1 MIAVRQ
7 LALLLC
13 LAATA
18 ATAQQSTTK
27 PKPTPTPLATDAVIT
42 ADRDAENPRALKLS
56 LDSAIGTA
64 MQRNLGVELQRYD
77 YRISGYSLRSAYGL
91 FDPLATAEILKQS
104 NNNPVTS
111 PFFASG
117 SDTTLLNFGLRHFL
131 PTGGSYS
138 AGFNSNRSER
148 VGGGTFINP
157 AYNSELAL
165 QANQPLLRNF
175 GVDVNRRQINIARN
189 TLGISQ
195 EAFRARLINTS
206 VSVEDAYLDL
216 IYARQVLDV
225 ARQSLFLASDQER
238 ITRIRIDV
246 GASAPLD
253 ILQPRVAVATR
264 QEQLIAAQA
273 AVRDAEDR
281 LRQLMNLD
289 TAEWDRPII
298 PTDNV
303 GARVGAIDLDKAV
316 ATALALRPELRQLK
330 LGTGIR
336 EIEYTFARNQTLPQ
350 LDLNVSYG
358 AAGLGGRSAEIDP
371 VTGRPTGRI
380 SRTTYANGLGQV
392 FGNEFPSWTVGLNV
406 EIPLTNIG
414 ARSLKKRAE
423 LELERAR
430 ADEDTTRQII
440 TVEVR
445 KAVRDIE
452 TAANQIIASRAARD
466 AAEKNLD
473 AEKKRYENGMTTN
486 FNVLLIQQQLSD
498 ARVSELRA
506 LVFYDKA
513 VSNYHRAIGDLL
525 DEKNIAINEEVFDAP
540 RSRLESVPWLQ
551 YGNYEKK

>member
-1 MIAVRQ
+1 MTAVRR

-13 LAATA
+13 LAATPVA
-18 ATAQQSTTK
+18 AQKSSTNEK
-27 PKPTPTPLATDAVIT
+27 PAKTPLATDSLIT
-42 ADRDAENPRALKLS
+42 ADRDAQNPRALKLS

-64 MQRNLGVELQRYD
+64 VQRNLGVELQRFD
-77 YRISGYSLRSAYGL
+77 YRISGYTLRSAYGL
-91 FDPLATAEILKQS
+91 FDPLATADLLKVS

-111 PFFASG
+111 PFFTSG
-117 SDTTLLNFGLRHFL
+117 SDRTLLNFGVRQFL
-131 PTGGSYS
+131 PTGGNY
-138 AGFNSNRSER
+138 AVGFNSNRSES

-157 AYNSELAL
+157 AYNSELSL
-165 QANQPLLRNF
+165 EANQPLLRNF

-189 TLGISQ
+189 SLGISQ
-195 EAFRARLINTS
+195 EAFRTRLINTS

-225 ARQSLFLASDQER
+225 AKQSLFLATDQER

-264 QEQLIAAQA
+264 EEELIAAQA
-273 AVRDAEDR
+273 LVRDAEDR

-289 TAEWDRPII
+289 PAEWDRPIL
-298 PTDNV
+298 PTDSV
-303 GARVGAIDLDKAV
+303 GARLGPIDLGQAV
-316 ATALALRPELRQLK
+316 ATALELRPELRQLK
-330 LGTGIR
+330 LGTDIR

-380 SRTTYANGLGQV
+380 NRTTYSNALEQV
-392 FGNEFPSWTVGLNV
+392 FGNEFASWTVGLNV
-406 EIPLTNIG
+406 GIPITNIG
-414 ARSLKKRAE
+414 ARSDKKRAE
-423 LELERAR
+423 LALERAR
-430 ADEDTTRQII
+430 ADEETTKQII

-452 TAANQIIASRAARD
+452 TAANQITASRAARD

-473 AEKKRYENGMTTN
+473 AERKRYENGMTTN

-498 ARVSELRA
+498 SRVRELQA

-525 DEKNIAINEEVFDAP
+525 DEKNIAINEEVFESP

-551 YGNYEKK
+551 FGNYDKK